1 MFLNPIKGG
10 NINPIQQAYQLI
22 GENKLAEAEKFLI
35 GFLQTNPEHPQA
47 LYAMAQVGIR
57 VGAFEQVL
65 PLLKKCVGQLP
76 QDPNPLLQLAQVS
89 AEVSQTDSSDQ
100 YYRALIKQFPEWA
113 EGYFHYG
120 GFLQAIGQLD
130 HAKQMLQKAIKLEP
144 KHCGAYLA
152 LTGLQKMDFV
162 PEMVQSM
169 EDLLT
174 GLESE
179 ASLSDNAANLDY
191 QKMQLN
197 YALGKSKADQ
207 NKSTEA
213 FKYWQKAND
222 IQLTQCGFKVEQMK
236 PFFNS
241 LKNQFMQLGQLKPME
256 ELDVE
261 AKFKDQLTPVF
272 IVGLPRSGSTL
283 LEQILT
289 SHTDVE
295 SVGEVNYIA
304 NLLVNQIQSIT
315 QQVYPEGLEK
325 ISSEQFQL
333 LGKNYLEQLQKHHPQ
348 AKFIIDKLPANFQS
362 IGLIKRA
369 MPHAVIIHLKREPM
383 AVAFSIFRNFF
394 AANEPYFCSL
404 EELADYYLIYQ
415 DLMTFWRE
423 EDGQTWLDMDYE
435 KLVESSQSEITRILE
450 ACGLQWQDEC
460 LTFYKNKQRV
470 VTLSDNQVRQPV
482 HQKANDEWHNYVE
495 YLKPFAVRIG
505 L

>member
-1 MFLNPIKGG
+1 M
-10 NINPIQQAYQLI
+10 
-22 GENKLAEAEKFLI
+22 
-35 GFLQTNPEHPQA
+35 NPEHPQA
-47 LYAMAQVGIR
+47 LYAMAQVGVR

-65 PLLKKCVGQLP
+65 PLLKKCVGLLP
-76 QDPNPLLQLAQVS
+76 QEPNPLLQLAQIS

-100 YYRALIKQFPEWA
+100 YYQSLIKQFPEWA

-120 GFLQAIGQLD
+120 GFFQAMGQLEQ
-130 HAKQMLQKAIKLEP
+130 AKQMLEKAIKFDA

-152 LTGLQKMDFV
+152 LTGLQKMDSV

-174 GLESE
+174 GLEFE
-179 ASLSDNAANLDY
+179 ASQSENTAHLDY

-207 NKSTEA
+207 NKSSEA
-213 FKYWQKAND
+213 FKYWQSAND
-222 IQLTQCGFKVEQMK
+222 IQLSQCGFKVEQMQ

-241 LKNQFMQLGQLKPME
+241 LKNEIKRSASFKQSQQ
-256 ELDVE
+256 VE
-261 AKFKDQLTPVF
+261 AESKAINQLTPIF

-289 SHTDVE
+289 SHTEIE

-304 NLLVNQIQSIT
+304 NLLVNQMQSIT

-325 ISSEQFQL
+325 ISSEQYQL

-369 MPHAVIIHLKREPM
+369 MPHAIIIHLKREPM
-383 AVAFSIFRNFF
+383 AMAFSIFRNFF

-415 DLMTFWRE
+415 DLMIFWRE
-423 EDGQTWLDMDYE
+423 EDGQAWLNMDYE
-435 KLVESSQSEITRILE
+435 KLVESPQSEITRILD

-482 HQKANDEWHNYVE
+482 HQKANDKWHNYTE